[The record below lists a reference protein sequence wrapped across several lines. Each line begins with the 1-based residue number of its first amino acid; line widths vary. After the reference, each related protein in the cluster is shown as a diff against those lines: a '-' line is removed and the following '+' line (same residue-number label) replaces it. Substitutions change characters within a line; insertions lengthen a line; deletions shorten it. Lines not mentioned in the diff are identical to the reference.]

1 MEDNKTP
8 MLPKKVERQLTTKN
22 KSFLQH
28 LANGRPTLEA
38 YKLAGYN
45 GEPHAAYELRYQLKA
60 HLATLLEQGG
70 FSRETV
76 AIEVNKLMALP
87 LSEEIKNVNF
97 KQKLDLL
104 RFMDKA
110 LPKEI
115 SGARPSITPFKL
127 NMNFKGPV
135 TVESKSPCSNREH
148 CGEFCEGKCQ
158 NVT

>member
-1 MEDNKTP
+1 MESQDKS
-8 MLPKKVERQLTTKN
+8 LIKKPRELTTKN
-22 KSFLQH
+22 KAFLQH
-28 LANGRPTLEA
+28 LAAGRPTLEA
-38 YKLAGYN
+38 YSLAGYK

-60 HLATLLEQGG
+60 HLAQLLEQGG
-70 FSRETV
+70 FSRDTL

-87 LSEEIKNVNF
+87 LNEEVKNVNF

-115 SGARPSITPFKL
+115 NGSKPQITPFKL

-135 TVESKSPCSNREH
+135 TVEKATEQKPSED
-148 CGEFCEGKCQ
+148 EVE
-158 NVT
+158 

>member
-1 MEDNKTP
+1 MEENQGLIP
-8 MLPKKVERQLTTKN
+8 SKKPERQLTAKN
-22 KSFLQH
+22 KAFLQH
-28 LANGRPTLEA
+28 LAAGRPTLEA
-38 YKLAGYN
+38 YKLAGYQ
-45 GEPHAAYELRYQLKA
+45 GEPHAAYELRYQLKH

-70 FSRETV
+70 FSRETM

-87 LSEEIKNVNF
+87 LNPEIANVNF

-115 SGARPSITPFKL
+115 VGARPNITPFKL

-135 TVESKSPCSNREH
+135 TVE
-148 CGEFCEGKCQ
+148 Q
-158 NVT
+158 NTEPKADENVA